1 MNYECIVCGED
12 LEELIDDNR
21 GDEYATCTSC
31 GRLFCTHHEGIDWE
45 SLICP
50 KCIKESEEK

>member
-1 MNYECIVCGED
+1 MNYDCVVCGED

-31 GRLFCTHHEGIDWE
+31 GRLFCTYHEGIDWE
-45 SLICP
+45 NLICP
-50 KCIKESEEK
+50 KCVGKEE